1 MAGSAA
7 KYGIMT
13 PGVSLSDMRKSNWQV
28 DLTVE
33 DMAACVAAADRLGY
47 DHCHCCDHVGIPA
60 ADEARRGTR
69 YYEPLATFGY
79 LSAFT
84 KRIRMATSVLVLA
97 YHHPLEIAKRYG
109 TLDHFC
115 NGRLVLGV
123 GVGSLKPEFDMLGL
137 GGVEF
142 TERGVRGDDAIRAIR
157 ASMGKRKPEYHGPY
171 YDFGGLVI
179 DPCAIQKNMPIWV
192 GGRSAR
198 SLRRAVELGDGWC
211 PFGLQDHELAALIA
225 SAKEQPSWDARKT
238 PLELVLKHEGELDP
252 IKEPG
257 KCAEGVRRLFDAGAT
272 RCLLSFVSTS
282 RDHYIEQLEALA
294 ELQVD

>member
-13 PGVSLSDMRKSNWQV
+13 PGVSLSDMRKSNWQIG
-28 DLTVE
+28 LTVE
-33 DMAACVAAADRLGY
+33 DMAATVAAADRLGY

-60 ADEARRGTR
+60 EEQERRGVR

-79 LSAFT
+79 LAAFT

-97 YHHPLEIAKRYG
+97 YHHPLELAKRYG
-109 TLDHFC
+109 TLDRFC

-123 GVGSLKPEFDMLGL
+123 GVGSLKKEFDLLGL

-157 ASMGKRKPEYHGPY
+157 ASMGKREPAYRGPY
-171 YDFGGLVI
+171 YDFGGFVI
-179 DPCAIQKNMPIWV
+179 DPCAVQENMPIWV

-198 SLRRAVELGDGWC
+198 SLRRAVELGDGWM
-211 PFGLQDHELAALIA
+211 PFGLQVDQLATFIA
-225 SAKEQPSWDARKT
+225 QAREQPSWEARKA

-252 IKEPG
+252 MGEPG
-257 KCAEGVRRLFDAGAT
+257 KAAEGIRKLFEAGAT
-272 RCLLSFVSTS
+272 KALLSFVSNS

-294 ELQVD
+294 ELNVD